1 MVGWLALLR
10 KLFLPPLLAVALAAL
25 LAPLLFLGATDL
37 QPGPRYRPDG
47 GDKPPSPL
55 VNLAATALFRAG
67 FIRISPEFEDP
78 GDEAEPARPARARW
92 DAVGLPHACTDDPV
106 VKALVAAEVYM
117 RPAWRRQ
124 MEMALAEGWF
134 ALIGQAPDWS
144 YGMAQ
149 VRLSTARQAITQA
162 QRDHAA
168 WLPPKAA
175 GPDLSDRGL
184 LDLLADPCN
193 AIRIATLV
201 ADGPRRPG
209 DSAAT
214 IATRYRG
221 APSREA
227 LPGVVTYER
236 LVSEMAERML
246 PGLTSPTVL
255 DDIWIDPTQSDLDL
269 TLADLRRPD
278 GLTLPVL
285 ILACLPSEGE
295 VMAGG
300 WLYAQGTG
308 DDSGGQPV
316 SASDFTRAL
325 AALDPRQARL
335 AFFVPPEAADPYPVP
350 DASLASLAALAE
362 IDAIFYPGL
371 LRHGWA
377 EMERRLADE
386 SLPCPTGFGILSA
399 MPPDLFRDMLGL
411 RPLPD
416 APVAI
421 Q

>member
-1 MVGWLALLR
+1 MAGWLALLR

-47 GDKPPSPL
+47 GDRPPSPL

-67 FIRISPEFEDP
+67 FIRISPALEET
-78 GDEAEPARPARARW
+78 GDEDGTTGPARTRW
-92 DAVGLPHACTDDPV
+92 DAVGLPHACTNDPL

-134 ALIGQAPDWS
+134 ALAGRAPDWS

-149 VRLSTARQAITQA
+149 VRLSTARKAITQA

-168 WLPPKAA
+168 WLPDGAE
-175 GPDLSDRGL
+175 PDLSDRGL

-201 ADGPRRPG
+201 ADGPRGPS

-214 IATRYRG
+214 VATRYRG
-221 APSREA
+221 AALHET

-236 LVSEMAERML
+236 LVGEMAERML
-246 PGLTSPTVL
+246 PGLASPTVL
-255 DDIWIDPTQSDLDL
+255 DDIWQDPHQGNLDL
-269 TLADLRRPD
+269 TPADLPPP
-278 GLTLPVL
+278 LVL
-285 ILACLPSEGE
+285 LACLPEE
-295 VMAGG
+295 NEPMTGG
-300 WLYAQGTG
+300 WLYAPSSGENS
-308 DDSGGQPV
+308 DSQWI
-316 SASDFTRAL
+316 SRADFARAL
-325 AALDPRQARL
+325 AALDPQEARL
-335 AFFVPPEAADPYPVP
+335 VFFAPPQAADAYPVP
-350 DASLASLAALAE
+350 DGSLASLAALAE
-362 IDAIFYPGL
+362 IEAFIYPGL
-371 LRHGWA
+371 LRRGWVGV
-377 EMERRLADE
+377 ERRPADE
-386 SLPCPTGFGILSA
+386 PLPCASGFGILSA
-399 MPPDLFRDMLGL
+399 TPPDRFRDMLGM
-411 RPLPD
+411 RPSPEAAVLF
-416 APVAI
+416 